1 MKLLTDAS
9 LGQQVEADVYV
20 SSFRQ
25 VVEACFEA
33 AADASD
39 TVTRA
44 ARVRMSTS
52 VYLKYFYDYIVFLP
66 APGINFPGECGFS
79 SASGVI
85 LA

>member
-1 MKLLTDAS
+1 
-9 LGQQVEADVYV
+9 
-20 SSFRQ
+20 
-25 VVEACFEA
+25 
-33 AADASD
+33 
-39 TVTRA
+39 
-44 ARVRMSTS
+44 MSTS